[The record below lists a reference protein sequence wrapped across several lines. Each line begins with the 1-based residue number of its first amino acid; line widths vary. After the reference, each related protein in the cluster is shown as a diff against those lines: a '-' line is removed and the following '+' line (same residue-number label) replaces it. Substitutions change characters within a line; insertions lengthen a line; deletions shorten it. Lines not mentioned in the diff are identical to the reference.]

1 MEGRVHLEKLS
12 SGKMLRGKEVDATAN
27 RERMRQRRLK
37 RTLLLLAPLCVWL
50 VYRLVTDNQIR
61 LGMPGWLSGNPEIVI
76 ALGMIL
82 VLGTVIFIP
91 LLTAGRSPHTLLR
104 PADSNVR
111 LDDVVG
117 ADQTKR
123 EAIDSMNLFL
133 ASETF
138 EREMGG
144 NARRGV
150 LFEGLPG
157 TGKTHLAK
165 AMAAEAGVPFL
176 FVSASE
182 FQSMYYGQTNKKIR
196 SFFKALRKAARDEGG
211 AIGYIE
217 EFDAIGGTRSG
228 MNTGSMREGIVG
240 VVNELL
246 VQMQSFDLPNGS
258 QKFKAWWID
267 WMNGFLPDARRKA
280 RPSRKAANVLIVA
293 STNRAADL
301 DPALLRPGRFDR
313 IITFNLPARNDRV
326 AIADY
331 YLGKK
336 NHVDEVTAPLVAD
349 LTAGYTPVRIEK
361 LLDEALIIALRY
373 QRTSMTVS
381 DVLEAQLVTEVGIA
395 HEMGYHPDERRRIA
409 IHEAG
414 HALAA
419 VLTRRDVKVAS
430 ILRRSS
436 ALGLVAH
443 GDSEERF
450 LKTPSDARDLIA
462 VALAGRAAEEQEY
475 GEASSGISSDLAAAT
490 TIAAQLVGQLGQGP
504 GLLSL
509 EAASMPT
516 ATNLVAK
523 VLSDEPISRRLESA
537 MIGRDREMARARKRQ
552 PARHARRLLRR
563 HAGDAAGGAD
573 GRAAEASRAAGPDV
587 HREPDGLRAR
597 PARGVFRHAR
607 DPRNR
612 EDGGS
617 EQLQDVLVHP
627 GRHQERCVSD
637 EED

>member
-1 MEGRVHLEKLS
+1 VHIEKLS
-12 SGKMLRGKEVDATAN
+12 SGQMLRGKEVDATAN

-37 RTLLLLAPLCVWL
+37 RTLLLLTPICVWL
-50 VYRLVTDNQIR
+50 VYRLVTNNQIR
-61 LGMPGWLSGNPEIVI
+61 FGMPGWLSGNPEIVI

-91 LLTAGRSPHTLLR
+91 FLTAGRSPHTLLR

-117 ADQTKR
+117 AEQTKR

-217 EFDAIGGTRSG
+217 EFDAIGGARSG

-246 VQMQSFDLPNGS
+246 VQMQSFDLPTGS

-267 WMNGFLPDARRKA
+267 RINGFLPDAQRRA
-280 RPSRKAANVLIVA
+280 RPTRKAANVLIVA

-326 AIADY
+326 AIAEY
-331 YLGKK
+331 YLNRK

-414 HALAA
+414 HALTA

-430 ILRRSS
+430 ILRRSD

-490 TIAAQLVGQLGQGP
+490 TIAAQLVGQLGNGP

-516 ATNLVAK
+516 AANLVAK
-523 VLSDEPISRRLESA
+523 VLSDEPSRE
-537 MIGRDREMARARKRQ
+537 
-552 PARHARRLLRR
+552 
-563 HAGDAAGGAD
+563 
-573 GRAAEASRAAGPDV
+573 AAEALMREGADRAAWMVATYRPALYDIA
-587 HREPDGLRAR
+587 DGLCA
-597 PARGVFRHAR
+597 
-607 DPRNR
+607 
-612 EDGGS
+612 
-617 EQLQDVLVHP
+617 
-627 GRHQERCVSD
+627 SD
-637 EED
+637 ELDGDTVRSIVAKYTDISERRGPFRRKPTPTP

>member
-12 SGKMLRGKEVDATAN
+12 SGTMLQGKEVDATAN

-381 DVLEAQLVTEVGIA
+381 DVLEAQPVTEVGIA

-450 LKTPSDARDLIA
+450 LKTPSEARDQIA

-523 VLSDEPISRRLESA
+523 VLSDEPSRE
-537 MIGRDREMARARKRQ
+537 
-552 PARHARRLLRR
+552 
-563 HAGDAAGGAD
+563 
-573 GRAAEASRAAGPDV
+573 AAEALMREGADRAAWMV
-587 HREPDGLRAR
+587 STYRQALYEIADGLCA
-597 PARGVFRHAR
+597 
-607 DPRNR
+607 
-612 EDGGS
+612 
-617 EQLQDVLVHP
+617 
-627 GRHQERCVSD
+627 SD
-637 EED
+637 ELDGDTVKSIMEKYTDITERRGPIRHKPTPTT

>member
-1 MEGRVHLEKLS
+1 MHIEKLS
-12 SGKMLRGKEVDATAN
+12 SGQMLRGKEVDATAN

-37 RTLLLLAPLCVWL
+37 RTLLLLTPICVWL
-50 VYRLVTDNQIR
+50 VYRLVTNNQIR
-61 LGMPGWLSGNPEIVI
+61 FGMPGWLSGNPEIVI

-91 LLTAGRSPHTLLR
+91 FLTAGRSPHTLLR

-217 EFDAIGGTRSG
+217 EFDAIGGARSG

-246 VQMQSFDLPNGS
+246 VQMQSFDLPTGP

-267 WMNGFLPDARRKA
+267 RINGFLPDARRKA
-280 RPSRKAANVLIVA
+280 RPTRKAANVLIVA

-313 IITFNLPARNDRV
+313 IITSTCRPA
-326 AIADY
+326 
-331 YLGKK
+331 
-336 NHVDEVTAPLVAD
+336 
-349 LTAGYTPVRIEK
+349 
-361 LLDEALIIALRY
+361 
-373 QRTSMTVS
+373 
-381 DVLEAQLVTEVGIA
+381 
-395 HEMGYHPDERRRIA
+395 
-409 IHEAG
+409 
-414 HALAA
+414 
-419 VLTRRDVKVAS
+419 
-430 ILRRSS
+430 
-436 ALGLVAH
+436 
-443 GDSEERF
+443 
-450 LKTPSDARDLIA
+450 
-462 VALAGRAAEEQEY
+462 
-475 GEASSGISSDLAAAT
+475 
-490 TIAAQLVGQLGQGP
+490 
-504 GLLSL
+504 
-509 EAASMPT
+509 PT
-516 ATNLVAK
+516 ASPSPSTT
-523 VLSDEPISRRLESA
+523 ST
-537 MIGRDREMARARKRQ
+537 GRTTSTR
-552 PARHARRLLRR
+552 
-563 HAGDAAGGAD
+563 
-573 GRAAEASRAAGPDV
+573 
-587 HREPDGLRAR
+587 
-597 PARGVFRHAR
+597 
-607 DPRNR
+607 
-612 EDGGS
+612 
-617 EQLQDVLVHP
+617 
-627 GRHQERCVSD
+627 
-637 EED
+637 